1 MELLEREEALAALA
15 GAREAAARGEGRAIL
30 VSGEP
35 GTGKTA
41 LVTRFLDGL
50 GPGSR
55 VLLGTCDDLS
65 VPRPLGAIR
74 DLAGS
79 VSPAL
84 EAALSSG
91 AAPHEIQTLLVAEL
105 ELRPRPTIL
114 VLEDV
119 HWADDATLDAITVLG
134 RRIGSLPALLV
145 LTFRAGEAP
154 PGHRLYAT
162 VGAIGAADSVILELA
177 PLSER
182 AVASLAGDRTVE
194 VYGATGGDPFYVTEL
209 LGSEPSVNVPP
220 SVTNTVLGRAARL
233 DEESRRLVELVSVV
247 PGRAPTPLLNAVMP
261 DWIDA
266 AVEPERRAL
275 LEVGPAHVRFRH
287 ELARHAIRSSV
298 PAALR
303 RRLHAE
309 ILEALL
315 AARADPA
322 EIVHH
327 AEAAGAD
334 EIVGE
339 YALVGAR
346 RAAALESNREAYAL
360 YRRAAEYVD
369 RLDASEQARVLEEL
383 GAAAYSVGLLDDAL
397 SAVERATDIYRA
409 VGDDEAVG
417 RCTRVRSRYHWV
429 KGDGPAAHR
438 A

>member
-105 ELRPRPTIL
+105 ERRPRPTVL

-119 HWADDATLDAITVLG
+119 HWADDATLDAITVVG

-145 LTFRAGEAP
+145 LTFRTGEAP
-154 PGHRLYAT
+154 PGHRLHAT
-162 VGAIGAADSVILELA
+162 LGAVASADAVIVDLA
-177 PLSER
+177 PLSES
-182 AVASLAGDRTVE
+182 AVAVLAGGRAGE
-194 VYGATGGDPFYVTEL
+194 VYGTTGGNPFYVSEL
-209 LGSEPSVNVPP
+209 LGAPAEVALPP
-220 SVTNTVLGRAARL
+220 TVTSAVLGRAARL
-233 DEESRRLVELVSVV
+233 DERSRRLIELVSLV
-247 PGRAPTPLLNAVMP
+247 PGRTRTTLLDAVLP
-261 DWIDA
+261 DWLDA
-266 AVEPERRAL
+266 AVEPERRQL
-275 LEVGPAHVRFRH
+275 LEVGPASVRFRH
-287 ELARHAIRSSV
+287 ELARHAVRSSI
-298 PAALR
+298 PAAAR

-309 ILEALL
+309 ILGALVEADAD
-315 AARADPA
+315 AADL
-322 EIVHH
+322 VHH
-327 AEAAGAD
+327 AEQAGAD
-334 EIVGE
+334 DVVAR
-339 YALVGAR
+339 YALVAAR
-346 RAAALESNREAYAL
+346 RAAELESNREAYSF
-360 YRRAAEYVD
+360 YTRAARFVD
-369 RLDASEQARVLEEL
+369 GLETREQAEVLDQL
-383 GAAAYSVGLLDDAL
+383 AA
-397 SAVERATDIYRA
+397 
-409 VGDDEAVG
+409 
-417 RCTRVRSRYHWV
+417 
-429 KGDGPAAHR
+429 
-438 A
+438 